1 MYLTFSRSGELLSGS
16 DEVWYKSNLASNEF
30 GFHYF
35 DKYVVVQNRPEI
47 DFLEE
52 QYNEDMG
59 VSELV
64 VGQYELSEEMK
75 LFLDLYEKR
84 EDTIKKAKERVS
96 LEVEKSKE
104 LRKCRTLCSWAVI
117 VHF

>member
-1 MYLTFSRSGELLSGS
+1 MI
-16 DEVWYKSNLASNEF
+16 SNEF
-30 GFHYF
+30 GFDYL
-35 DKYVVVQNRPEI
+35 DKYLVVQNRPEI

-75 LFLDLYEKR
+75 LFLNLYEKN
-84 EDTIKKAKERVS
+84 K
-96 LEVEKSKE
+96 
-104 LRKCRTLCSWAVI
+104 TL
-117 VHF
+117 

>member
-1 MYLTFSRSGELLSGS
+1 M
-16 DEVWYKSNLASNEF
+16 NLVF
-30 GFHYF
+30 ITLI

-64 VGQYELSEEMK
+64 AGQNELSEAMK
-75 LFLDLYEKR
+75 LFLDLYGER
-84 EDTIKKAKERVS
+84 QDTIKKGKERVPLETEKIKGIEEMSNVMLMGGNKNKKS
-96 LEVEKSKE
+96 L
-104 LRKCRTLCSWAVI
+104 KCS
-117 VHF
+117 F

>member
-30 GFHYF
+30 GFYYF
-35 DKYVVVQNRPEI
+35 DEYVVVQNRPEI

-52 QYNEDMG
+52 QYSEDMG

-64 VGQYELSEEMK
+64 AGQYELSEEMK
-75 LFLDLYEKR
+75 LFLDLYEK
-84 EDTIKKAKERVS
+84 KK
-96 LEVEKSKE
+96 
-104 LRKCRTLCSWAVI
+104 TL
-117 VHF
+117 

>member
-1 MYLTFSRSGELLSGS
+1 M
-16 DEVWYKSNLASNEF
+16 
-30 GFHYF
+30 
-35 DKYVVVQNRPEI
+35 QNRPEI

-75 LFLDLYEKR
+75 LFLNLYEKKQ
-84 EDTIKKAKERVS
+84 DTIKKRKERVS
-96 LEVEKSKE
+96 LEVEKIKGIEEMSYVMLLGGNKNSISQIFFLE
-104 LRKCRTLCSWAVI
+104 FNLILLRHLKMK
-117 VHF
+117 